1 MIDKWNE
8 YWKQMELTETEL
20 NEFLEGGCLSSI
32 AITKSKRFLAA
43 WNKQK
48 SLAHELD
55 QYITP
60 VQPAEVEIPFESP
73 EFSEMWKRW
82 KEYLLEQHGQLI
94 KSRSEIS
101 ALEHLKKISRSNDAK
116 AIDYLRF
123 AMANRYRNFFQ
134 VDDKDTKQPAQGD
147 KPTSAFD

>member
-8 YWKQMELTETEL
+8 YWKQMETTETEL
-20 NEFLEGGCLSSI
+20 NNFLETGCLSSI
-32 AITKSKRFLAA
+32 SITKAKKFLNA
-43 WNKQK
+43 WNQQK
-48 SLAHELD
+48 KLAHELD

-60 VQPAEVEIPFESP
+60 IQPAQVKIPFENP
-73 EFSEMWKRW
+73 EFSEMWERW

-101 ALEHLKKISRSNDAK
+101 ALEHLKKLSKGNDGK
-116 AIDYLRF
+116 AIEYLRF

-134 VDDKDTKQPAQGD
+134 VDEKDSKQPAQGD
-147 KPTSAFD
+147 TSGSAFG